1 MTIQKKENEVQKAN
15 KYKKKHYLENKE
27 MEIKTVRYQSLP
39 VMIEKMKMVRVIQC
53 NQSVGSGHF
62 CILLVE
68 YG

>member
-1 MTIQKKENEVQKAN
+1 
-15 KYKKKHYLENKE
+15 
-27 MEIKTVRYQSLP
+27 MEIKTVRYQGLP

>member
-1 MTIQKKENEVQKAN
+1 
-15 KYKKKHYLENKE
+15 